1 MKQIL
6 IILLY
11 SKLIFCK
18 ICRTHIENVPEV
30 ETRNSSEIIRLRQ
43 FFLKEKLAS
52 NNNEDFVCCEGYL
65 KINNNCEPIC
75 DPNCVQG
82 KCVAPNNC
90 SCDLGFRKDEH
101 DPSVCIPDCKPE
113 CIEGQYCSAPNEC
126 SWKNESLRTANFRF
140 TYILLV
146 IGLFI
151 IILIFI
157 IISIRKNLV
166 IHKGLIT
173 MFILYLVQ
181 SKL

>member
-1 MKQIL
+1 M
-6 IILLY
+6 
-11 SKLIFCK
+11 
-18 ICRTHIENVPEV
+18 
-30 ETRNSSEIIRLRQ
+30 
-43 FFLKEKLAS
+43 
-52 NNNEDFVCCEGYL
+52 CCEGYL

-90 SCDLGFRKDEH
+90 SCDLGFIKDEH

-126 SWKNESLRTANFRF
+126 SWKNESLRAANFRF

-157 IISIRKNLV
+157 IISIVHKITKRKVDYNV
-166 IHKGLIT
+166 GKAGKFIIYYYFFYFKT
-173 MFILYLVQ
+173 ILYRE
-181 SKL
+181 KIW